1 MKVRGMRKD
10 ETNSEEQKRKQYQQQ
25 RIGKDWLVTADWK
38 LRGLAMNQI
47 KYSKRRW
54 STTFQATV
62 LFKHGADYYNRKWVG
77 YKDLTDEK
85 QEINFAR
92 YMRTQLKYERRP
104 A

>member
-47 KYSKRRW
+47 KYSKRR
-54 STTFQATV
+54 
-62 LFKHGADYYNRKWVG
+62 
-77 YKDLTDEK
+77 
-85 QEINFAR
+85 
-92 YMRTQLKYERRP
+92 
-104 A
+104 